1 MKVKDLINTL
11 SGLDPERIVVVN
23 GYEGGFEEPEPP
35 MELLVCPNQ
44 EKDHQGNLPW
54 WEGEY
59 QESHNSQG
67 IGVVSAV
74 LLSRKYRFN
83 KK

>member
-1 MKVKDLINTL
+1 MKVKELINYL
-11 SGLDPERIVVVN
+11 SKINPEATIVVN
-23 GYEGGFEEPEPP
+23 GYEGGLEEPEPP
-35 MELLVCPNQ
+35 RELFICPNQ
-44 EKDHQGNLPW
+44 EKDHQGKLPW

-59 QESHNSQG
+59 QETYDTG
-67 IGVVSAV
+67 AAPAV